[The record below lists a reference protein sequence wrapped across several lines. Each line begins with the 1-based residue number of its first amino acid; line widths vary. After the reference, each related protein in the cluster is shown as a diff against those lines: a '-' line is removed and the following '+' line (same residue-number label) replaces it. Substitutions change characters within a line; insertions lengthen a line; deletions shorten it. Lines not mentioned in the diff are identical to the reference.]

1 MDFRLTDE
9 QNMMIG
15 AARAVGDRFGLEYWR
30 KQDAAKAFPQA
41 YWKAVCDAGL
51 CGAALPVSH
60 GGSGLGML
68 DLALAVE
75 HLAATGGGSTVGQ
88 LFMINPIFGGVSIS
102 RFGSEAMRAELLPK
116 IIAGDINCCMAL
128 TEPDAGTNTLE
139 LKTSATSDGDGWRL
153 NGRKIWITGVES
165 AAKMLVIARTK
176 KLAEASSR
184 TDGLTMFMIDVK
196 REGLSHTPIDKLG
209 TCTLDSSS
217 VFFDNVRIEPH
228 ELVGTLH
235 QGWRE
240 LLDVLNTERI
250 VTTAGLVGTG
260 ELALKLA
267 VQYANDRK
275 VFGDRAI
282 GSYQGLQFPLAQCH
296 AEIEAARL
304 LNYKAA
310 ANFDMGLPFGSE
322 ANAAKLLAAQ
332 AVASVTERAMQTMGG
347 MGYAKEFH
355 VERLWRDCRLF
366 RFAPVSEEMILN
378 YIANHDLRCR
388 VRTESRKGHA
398 PWSP

>member
-51 CGAALPVSH
+51 CGAALPVAH

-102 RFGSEAMRAELLPK
+102 RFGNEAMRAELLPK

-139 LKTSATSDGDGWRL
+139 LKTSATADGDGWRL

-378 YIANHDLRCR
+378 YIANHDLRMPR
-388 VRTESRKGHA
+388 SY
-398 PWSP
+398 